1 MFDTLRRAVRR
12 TDSWLNALTGVGLN
26 RGKSAMVFRA
36 SASDYL
42 DDRTLEDLY
51 ELDGVASRIVRAP
64 CVHALRHGV
73 IVSTGDPQVD
83 TKIKARMEELDAV
96 NALRKAWQWARL
108 YGGGAVFVGAD
119 DGKDPAL
126 PLDLDAIQSVRFTVD
141 TDRIELQPSDWE
153 TDPLKSTF
161 GKPRTYRLTRNATG
175 GGSQHAQVHASRLIR
190 FDGVE
195 PTKRRRQYLHGWGD
209 SVLQR
214 VYVDLQQAR
223 GAYAAVAGLM
233 HESSQGVFKM
243 KDLMSMISGDKDDT
257 FKRRMEL
264 MDMSRSVAR
273 AILIDEDETY
283 ERIEVGALTGLVE
296 AMDRFTNMV
305 SASSEIPVTVLMGQA
320 PAGLNATGESDIR
333 SWYDAVAAEREAML
347 RSRVE
352 RMVKL
357 LLRAKDGP
365 TGGVEPPGWKV
376 TFPPLWQSTPSEDAD
391 LRQKV
396 AATDQIYIDKGVI
409 TPEEVA
415 LNRFRS
421 EGWSPDT
428 TIDLEARESAL
439 KGGGGMGEGEGT
451 EDDPEDSAGA
461 PKPDHDAVTA
471 IIGKVAAREIPRDA
485 GVQLLAAHVGDKAE
499 AVMGEAGRTF
509 FTAPEPGHA
518 AEMDSLRAENA
529 KLARSQQST
538 KAMLSRV
545 LERNRAGE
553 LVVKPIG
560 PAAEKAAEGIDV
572 GDVVEVA
579 EEPGEGVTQD
589 AHADAAEVPVAI
601 VFPLP
606 ADTARAAAV
615 PGGEPVADLHMT
627 VAFLGRRALT
637 ADEVSAIE
645 TVLRAWAADRKPIA
659 AVLGLTNRFVGKD
672 AAKGDPV
679 FRSVIV
685 RGADRLALVEALDDA
700 GFPLRTEHAWVP
712 HVTVAYIPQGSSMP
726 ASVTRDNRVEFAFDR
741 VALWAG
747 ERRVE
752 VMFGGA
758 EMASSPKDA
767 VE

>member
-96 NALRKAWQWARL
+96 NALRRAWQWARL

-119 DGKDPAL
+119 DGKDPRE
-126 PLDLDAIQSVRFTVD
+126 PLDINNIQSVRFTVD

-153 TDPLKSTF
+153 TDPLKATF
-161 GKPRTYRLTRNATG
+161 GKPKTYRLTRNATG

-579 EEPGEGVTQD
+579 EEPAPDSGEGEG
-589 AHADAAEVPVAI
+589 AGAEV
-601 VFPLP
+601 
-606 ADTARAAAV
+606 
-615 PGGEPVADLHMT
+615 
-627 VAFLGRRALT
+627 
-637 ADEVSAIE
+637 
-645 TVLRAWAADRKPIA
+645 
-659 AVLGLTNRFVGKD
+659 
-672 AAKGDPV
+672 
-679 FRSVIV
+679 
-685 RGADRLALVEALDDA
+685 
-700 GFPLRTEHAWVP
+700 
-712 HVTVAYIPQGSSMP
+712 
-726 ASVTRDNRVEFAFDR
+726 ASP
-741 VALWAG
+741 
-747 ERRVE
+747 
-752 VMFGGA
+752 
-758 EMASSPKDA
+758 PKDA

>member
-12 TDSWLNALTGVGLN
+12 TDSWLSALTGVGLN
-26 RGKSAMVFRA
+26 HGKSAMVFRA

-51 ELDGVASRIVRAP
+51 ELDGIASRIVRAP

-73 IVSTGDPQVD
+73 IVSTGDPQTD
-83 TKIKARMEELDAV
+83 TQVKARMEELDAV

-119 DGKDPAL
+119 DGQDPAL
-126 PLDLDAIQSVRFTVD
+126 PLDLDNIQSVRFAVD
-141 TDRIELQPSDWE
+141 TDRTELIPNTWE
-153 TDPLKSTF
+153 TDPLKSSF
-161 GKPRTYRLTRNATG
+161 GKPKTYRLTRNATG
-175 GGSQHAQVHASRLIR
+175 GGSQHAVIHHSRVIR

-195 PTKRRRQYLHGWGD
+195 PTKRRRQQLQGWGD

-365 TGGVEPPGWKV
+365 TRGVEPEGWKV

-396 AATDQIYIDKGVI
+396 SATDVAYITAGVL

-428 TIDLEARESAL
+428 TIDAEARESAL
-439 KGGGGMGEGEGT
+439 KGGGASGEGEAEG
-451 EDDPEDSAGA
+451 EGENASPGA
-461 PKPDHDAVTA
+461 PGASQATPPDHEAVTA
-471 IIGKVAAREIPRDA
+471 IVGQVAGRVIPRDT
-485 GVQLLAAHVGDKAE
+485 GVALLAAHVGEKAE

-518 AEMDSLRAENA
+518 AEMDSLREENA

-560 PAAEKAAEGIDV
+560 PAAEKAAEEIAV

-579 EEPGEGVTQD
+579 EEGGGGEGS
-589 AHADAAEVPVAI
+589 P
-601 VFPLP
+601 
-606 ADTARAAAV
+606 
-615 PGGEPVADLHMT
+615 
-627 VAFLGRRALT
+627 
-637 ADEVSAIE
+637 S
-645 TVLRAWAADRKPIA
+645 
-659 AVLGLTNRFVGKD
+659 
-672 AAKGDPV
+672 
-679 FRSVIV
+679 
-685 RGADRLALVEALDDA
+685 
-700 GFPLRTEHAWVP
+700 
-712 HVTVAYIPQGSSMP
+712 
-726 ASVTRDNRVEFAFDR
+726 
-741 VALWAG
+741 
-747 ERRVE
+747 
-752 VMFGGA
+752 
-758 EMASSPKDA
+758 EMASPPKDA

>member
-51 ELDGVASRIVRAP
+51 ELDGIASRIVRAP

-73 IVSTGDPQVD
+73 IISTGDPQTD

-153 TDPLKSTF
+153 TDPLKATF

-175 GGSQHAQVHASRLIR
+175 GGSQHAVVHSSRLIR

-195 PTKRRRQYLHGWGD
+195 PTKRRRQFLHGWGD

-376 TFPPLWQSTPSEDAD
+376 TFPPLWQSTPSEDAE
-391 LRQKV
+391 LRSKV
-396 AATDQIYIDKGVI
+396 ATTDNVYITAGVL

-451 EDDPEDSAGA
+451 DETADGSPVA
-461 PKPDHDAVTA
+461 PKPDHDAITS

-485 GVQLLAAHVGDKAE
+485 GVQLLAAHVGEKAE
-499 AVMGEAGRTF
+499 LVMGEAGRNF

-518 AEMDSLRAENA
+518 AELEKARAEAAQA
-529 KLARSQQST
+529 KRSQSST
-538 KAMLSRV
+538 KTMLARV
-545 LERNRAGE
+545 LEKNRAGE
-553 LVVKPIG
+553 LVVNPIG
-560 PAAEKAAEGIDV
+560 AGGEDIEP

-579 EEPGEGVTQD
+579 EEPAEGEGVTKD
-589 AHADAAEVPVAI
+589 GRTDAAEVPVAI

-606 ADTARAAAV
+606 VDIARKAAV

-627 VAFLGRRALT
+627 VAFLGRRAFT
-637 ADEVSAIE
+637 DEDARNIE
-645 TVLRAWAADRKPIA
+645 AVLRVWAMRRAPVP

-685 RGADRLALVEALDDA
+685 RGDDRLALVDALDAA

-758 EMASSPKDA
+758 EMASPPKDA